1 MRVLHVISDR
11 NIGGA
16 GVLLC
21 TLLRNFDP
29 RRIESTVLLPK
40 NSLLKERILALG
52 VDVWELEE
60 ECDRFSFAS
69 VREISGVIHRTG
81 AQLLHANAALCARI
95 AAKRCHIP
103 VVHTRHCCF
112 PPRGIWKNS
121 ILRHLGGV
129 INRSLSDRV
138 IATAE
143 AAAEDLSLLGI
154 PPQQIEVVINGSPA
168 IREIGEQEQRRARE
182 RFGIQKGEFVVG
194 ICARLEECK
203 GHRTFFEAAKLV
215 MERLPTV
222 SFRFLVVGTGTQRQ
236 ALEAYCQSLGIAPFV
251 RFTGFVEDMAT
262 VYRLLRINVNCSTGT
277 ETSCLA
283 LSEGMSAGVPMIA
296 SDYGGNRSMIGDGH
310 AGFLFP
316 VGDAN
321 ALADAILRI
330 ASDINLENAMRR
342 EARARYEAHYTA
354 KEMSQRV
361 AHLYEELLLKS

>member
-21 TLLRNFDP
+21 NLLQNFDSEQ
-29 RRIESTVLLPK
+29 IQSTVLLPK
-40 NSLLKERILALG
+40 DSLLKERLLALG
-52 VDVWELEE
+52 VQVREIVED
-60 ECDRFSFAS
+60 CDRLSGAS
-69 VREISGVIHRTG
+69 VREISCLIKEMG
-81 AQLLHANAALCARI
+81 AELLHANAALSARI

-103 VVHTRHCCF
+103 VVHTRHCCY
-112 PPRGIWKNS
+112 PPQGIW
-121 ILRHLGGV
+121 RYPAVRRMGGFF
-129 INRSLSDRV
+129 NRRLSDRV

-143 AAAEDLSLLGI
+143 AAARDLSLLGI
-154 PPQQIEVVINGSPA
+154 PPQSIEVIINGSTA
-168 IREIGEQEQRRARE
+168 VREVKEQELEAARA

-222 SFRFLVVGTGTQRQ
+222 SFRFLVVGTGSQRQ
-236 ALEAYCQSLGIAPFV
+236 ALEAYCQSLEIAPFV

-316 VGDAN
+316 AGDAEE
-321 ALADAILRI
+321 LADAICRI

-342 EARARYEAHYTA
+342 AAKARYEAHYTA